1 MKLDKLN
8 VKKMKRNSGERN
20 GWRINKDREKNA
32 KVLEKATKVKIFN
45 TFGKNCIL
53 ALKLPKVFQFNP

>member
-20 GWRINKDREKNA
+20 GWRKDKGGEKNV
-32 KVLEKATKVKIFN
+32 KVLEKARKVKIFN
-45 TFGKNCIL
+45 IFGEN
-53 ALKLPKVFQFNP
+53 